1 MTELE
6 IVLIVFAGVL
16 GATAL
21 GVALRPRVLKHE
33 FDDQTKDVVRLAMGF
48 VGTMAALVIGLLLYS
63 AKGSYE
69 DQRNALED
77 IAVSLALLD
86 ATLDQYGP
94 ESAVA
99 RDAVRDVAGLMI
111 ARLWPEQLDE
121 PSSFGSAGMTE
132 AGHRI
137 YSELL
142 DLEPRDEAQQLL
154 KAQALQLG
162 ITLTRDRLLLV
173 AQHGTRDIPPLF
185 ILVLTAWLAILFTS
199 FGLFGKP
206 NRTVVGSLLL
216 SGVAVSAAMFL
227 ILELDRPFQGL
238 IEIPADAIKQVYA
251 NLGTSG

>member
-6 IVLIVFAGVL
+6 IVLIVLAVVL
-16 GATAL
+16 GATGL
-21 GVALRPRVLKHE
+21 GIVLRPLVLKHE
-33 FDDQTKDVVRLAMGF
+33 FDDPTKDVLRLAMGF

-94 ESAVA
+94 ESAP
-99 RDAVRDVAGLMI
+99 VRDTVREVAGLMI
-111 ARLWPEQLDE
+111 ARLWPEQLDD
-121 PSSFGSAGMTE
+121 PSSFGSAEMSA

-137 YSELL
+137 YSQLL
-142 DLEPRDEAQQLL
+142 DLHPQDEAQQLL
-154 KAQALQLG
+154 KSQALQLG
-162 ITLTRDRLLLV
+162 ITLARDRLLLV

-185 ILVLTAWLAILFTS
+185 IVVLTAWLAILFTS

-206 NRTVVGSLLL
+206 TVTVIGSLLL

-238 IEIPADAIKQVYA
+238 IEIPSEAIKQVYA
-251 NLGTSG
+251 DLGT